1 MRKQVYFFS
10 CYANGQPLR
19 LFHCLKTM
27 VTVVFKLIIN
37 FDIFSC
43 FFVESV
49 GSLIR
54 DQSSTVNSMA
64 SLHLGY
70 SDTTRWDPLTHHL
83 RASYH
88 RKMRRASGLTLTI
101 SFQYYIDLR
110 EVYDCDFK
118 IWPYLYVSKERKGK
132 SRAKKMLIWDYLFQM
147 HLLVLLCSLCHF
159 SFIKFG
165 NCLL

>member
-1 MRKQVYFFS
+1 MSKQVYFFS
-10 CYANGQPLR
+10 CYWD
-19 LFHCLKTM
+19 CSTVLKRWLHL
-27 VTVVFKLIIN
+27 TVVFKLVIKH
-37 FDIFSC
+37 FDIFL
-43 FFVESV
+43 FLFVESV
-49 GSLIR
+49 GLVIR

-70 SDTTRWDPLTHHL
+70 SDTRWDRLTHHL

-101 SFQYYIDLR
+101 SFQYIYIYLR

-118 IWPYLYVSKERKGK
+118 IWTYLYVSKEREGK

-147 HLLVLLCSLCHF
+147 HLLVLLCSLIFGYF
-159 SFIKFG
+159 SFIKCV
-165 NCLL
+165 NCVF